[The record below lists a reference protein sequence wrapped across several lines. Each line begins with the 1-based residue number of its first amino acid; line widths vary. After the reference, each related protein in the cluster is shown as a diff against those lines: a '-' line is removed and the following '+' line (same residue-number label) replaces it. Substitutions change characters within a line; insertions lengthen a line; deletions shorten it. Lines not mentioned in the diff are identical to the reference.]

1 MLLSIGSDTNILNI
15 NIFSSFKIKMNE
27 IIFNIFGYVKN
38 DKFTKIN
45 LTFRNRLILWSEIK
59 SENFSAFY

>member
-1 MLLSIGSDTNILNI
+1 
-15 NIFSSFKIKMNE
+15 MNE